1 MVVAVLLGGL
11 HPSGR
16 LALTVTMTFRNDRVR
31 ADEEPAAA
39 ATAAM
44 VRRIIDGDRAAE
56 AEFVSRYAR
65 GVRMIISR
73 ASSDRS
79 AVDDLCQETF
89 AIALEKVRRGDVR
102 DPDRLSGFICGLAR
116 NLVVDHFRRAART
129 SVGVVPD
136 RPDPSPDPLD
146 QLLARERAV
155 SARAVLDELGSE
167 RDRQILLRFYVAGD
181 SKEDICADFGLSS
194 LHFNRVLFR
203 ARERYRVLYRSIA
216 ATAEK

>member
-1 MVVAVLLGGL
+1 
-11 HPSGR
+11 
-16 LALTVTMTFRNDRVR
+16 MTFRNDRVR
-31 ADEEPAAA
+31 ADEKPAAA

-56 AEFVSRYAR
+56 AEFVARYAR
-65 GVRMIISR
+65 GVRMIVSR
-73 ASSDRS
+73 TSSDRS

-89 AIALEKVRRGDVR
+89 AVALEKVRRGDVR
-102 DPDRLSGFICGLAR
+102 DPDRLSGFVCSLAR

-181 SKEDICADFGLSS
+181 SKEDICSDFGLSS